1 MIFIDSKLKK
11 KIIIMKNQ
19 KINNPNKLRAPV
31 FYQKNE
37 NEKNESSSSDSK
49 DSVNSIKK
57 PIPHFLSEISNR
69 KNNVYKPNPEHSGI
83 LFPAFFNINDS
94 PFSK

>member
-1 MIFIDSKLKK
+1 
-11 KIIIMKNQ
+11 MKNQ

-37 NEKNESSSSDSK
+37 NEKNESSSPDSK

-69 KNNVYKPNPEHSGI
+69 KNNQYKSSTEHSGI
-83 LFPAFFNINDS
+83 LLPAFFNMNDS

>member
-1 MIFIDSKLKK
+1 
-11 KIIIMKNQ
+11 MKNQ
-19 KINNPNKLRAPV
+19 KINSQNKLRAPV

-69 KNNVYKPNPEHSGI
+69 KNNQYKSNTEYSSI
-83 LFPAFFNINDS
+83 LLPAFFNMNDS

>member
-1 MIFIDSKLKK
+1 
-11 KIIIMKNQ
+11 MKNQ
-19 KINNPNKLRAPV
+19 KINSPNKLRAPV

-37 NEKNESSSSDSK
+37 NEKNESSSS
-49 DSVNSIKK
+49 IKK

-69 KNNVYKPNPEHSGI
+69 KNNLYKSNPEHSGI
-83 LFPAFFNINDS
+83 LFPSFFNMNDS